1 MVSDLMPLENE
12 APRCSEFAR
21 SLGVRPLGSGLRLDR
36 VVLVSLPKPWPKPAL
51 AHPLLKPS
59 VAAATASGVASRLFA
74 SEPGRSHP
82 SSIEVFER
90 DGLMTTHHRWN
101 LHSNAVIPRLVE
113 EISTAPLTALD
124 DVVVD
129 GVERA
134 DSTEVTTPTFLVCT
148 QGSHDGCCGTFGEAL
163 AEAISLTRPR
173 YDVRRVSHTGGHR
186 FAPTLLA
193 LPSGRMW
200 GFADIELVDRIAEG
214 NETSADLL
222 ERCRGWWGAG
232 SGAAQVAECAVR
244 SKLNSDFA
252 VAPTIEVSAVTSKAA
267 RTICVVQSGSMRW
280 EVEVEVV
287 REVPTIA
294 CETLGGVPAKAGR
307 EFAGTVNPIEGGAS

>member
-1 MVSDLMPLENE
+1 MI
-12 APRCSEFAR
+12 
-21 SLGVRPLGSGLRLDR
+21 
-36 VVLVSLPKPWPKPAL
+36 
-51 AHPLLKPS
+51 
-59 VAAATASGVASRLFA
+59 
-74 SEPGRSHP
+74 
-82 SSIEVFER
+82 SS
-90 DGLMTTHHRWN
+90 
-101 LHSNAVIPRLVE
+101 
-113 EISTAPLTALD
+113 ST
-124 DVVVD
+124 